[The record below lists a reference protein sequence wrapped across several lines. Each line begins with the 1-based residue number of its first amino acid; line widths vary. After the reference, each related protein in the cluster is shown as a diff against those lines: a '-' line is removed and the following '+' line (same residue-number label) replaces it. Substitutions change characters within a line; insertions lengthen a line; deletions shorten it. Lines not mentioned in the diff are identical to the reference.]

1 MGGRVRRRWFGFAV
15 LCLVAAGVLTAP
27 AGADPVMAGQAAGP
41 EASAPMT
48 KSRLIQ
54 RPIPRVCDFRAARYV
69 DGVHPDSPAA
79 FDAIAEIVGAG
90 FSAGSFR
97 LQAKV
102 GDFTGNGVAD
112 GVMVVECTFGGNT
125 VYFNAF
131 AYRSDGTRLGRLPV
145 ERYSPPSAYPPAY
158 PTVSIRNG
166 RIHLSVQTW
175 RPADPH
181 CCPSRTTTLH
191 LRWTGLKF
199 VPV

>member
-1 MGGRVRRRWFGFAV
+1 MRTSGVRARALLIAGCVVVSALLVPAV
-15 LCLVAAGVLTAP
+15 PTAT
-27 AGADPVMAGQAAGP
+27 AEAVEP

-48 KSRLIQ
+48 VDRLVN
-54 RPIPRVCDFRAARYV
+54 RPIPGVCDFPAARYV
-69 DGVHPDSPAA
+69 DGVHPASPGEFDS
-79 FDAIAEIVGAG
+79 FAEIVGAG
-90 FSAGSFR
+90 WSTGQFP

-112 GVMVVECTFGGNT
+112 GVLVVECTYGGNT
-125 VYFNAF
+125 VFFNAF

-145 ERYSPPSAYPPAY
+145 ERHSPPSAWPAAY

-166 RIHLSVQTW
+166 KIHLTVRTW
-175 RPADPH
+175 RPTDAH

-199 VPV
+199 VPT